1 MKLAKLSLNR
11 ARLSCISWKCIML
24 ASRSAMASDSSA
36 KAGSKALSGKAPSLA
51 EPPLA
56 ESRRDER
63 EEGRRGVVGREALV
77 RDVDR
82 FLS

>member
-1 MKLAKLSLNR
+1 
-11 ARLSCISWKCIML
+11 
-24 ASRSAMASDSSA
+24 MASDSSA
-36 KAGSKALSGKAPSLA
+36 KAGSKALRGNAPSLPD
-51 EPPLA
+51 PPLA